1 MTLAIFGLS
10 AEGVGRGPFVLSIT
24 FLHTNHIKP
33 KKFLTYIF
41 TGTNSFLLL
50 VELLTYTKDKC

>member
-1 MTLAIFGLS
+1 MTLALFGLS
-10 AEGVGRGPFVLSIT
+10 AEGVGGGSFVLVLLSFT
-24 FLHTNHIKP
+24 LT

-41 TGTNSFLLL
+41 TSTNTFLLL